1 MISALCA
8 APKMRVRAVIAA
20 LPAMLKNQ
28 AAEELYRVYVTDA
41 LRFAVENI
49 SRIGGGM
56 TLQSRYIDL
65 VNPPKAE
72 TRTAEEIID
81 HVRRHGWGSE
91 A

>member
-8 APKMRVRAVIAA
+8 IPRMRARAVVTA
-20 LPAMLKNQ
+20 LPTVIKRQ
-28 AAEELYRVYVTDA
+28 AAEELYRVYMSDA
-41 LRFAVENI
+41 LRITAENI
-49 SRIGGGM
+49 SHIGGGM

-65 VNPPKAE
+65 VNPPKEE

-81 HVRRHGWGSE
+81 HVRKNGWGGE